1 LSGEGGECAGAAGAR
16 IRSSGAHADEPAS
29 PFELKAHVLHILER
43 LGISERSLR
52 AEFVECDLF
61 AGRSYSYAT
70 YDGKPVVLMGQVK
83 SALLAKW
90 DIDIP
95 VYYAEIN
102 WDNLNRLAERVKIE
116 IADLPKFPVVRR
128 DLSLLLDEKITFA
141 ELAETARRAEKKL
154 LRDVTLFDVYEGK
167 NLPAGKKSY
176 ALSFYLQDT
185 ERTMSDKQID
195 AIMAKIR
202 KSIEDTYGAT
212 LR

>member
-1 LSGEGGECAGAAGAR
+1 
-16 IRSSGAHADEPAS
+16 
-29 PFELKAHVLHILER
+29 
-43 LGISERSLR
+43 
-52 AEFVECDLF
+52 
-61 AGRSYSYAT
+61 
-70 YDGKPVVLMGQVK
+70 M
-83 SALLAKW
+83 
-90 DIDIP
+90 
-95 VYYAEIN
+95 
-102 WDNLNRLAERVKIE
+102 KIE

>member
-1 LSGEGGECAGAAGAR
+1 M
-16 IRSSGAHADEPAS
+16 
-29 PFELKAHVLHILER
+29 K
-43 LGISERSLR
+43 
-52 AEFVECDLF
+52 VEI
-61 AGRSYSYAT
+61 T
-70 YDGKPVVLMGQVK
+70 
-83 SALLAKW
+83 
-90 DIDIP
+90 
-95 VYYAEIN
+95 
-102 WDNLNRLAERVKIE
+102 
-116 IADLPKFPVVRR
+116 DLPKFPIVRR
-128 DLSLLLDEKITFA
+128 DLSLLLDEQITFA

-202 KSIEDTYGAT
+202 KSIEDTHGAS

>member
-1 LSGEGGECAGAAGAR
+1 M
-16 IRSSGAHADEPAS
+16 
-29 PFELKAHVLHILER
+29 
-43 LGISERSLR
+43 SERSLR
-52 AEFVECDLF
+52 AEFIECDLF
-61 AGRSYSYAT
+61 AGRAYRYAT
-70 YDGKPVVLMGQVK
+70 YDGKPIALLGQVS
-83 SALLAKW
+83 SALLSKW
-90 DIDIP
+90 DIDTP

-102 WDNLNRLAERVKIE
+102 WDHLNRLSERVKVE
-116 IADLPKFPVVRR
+116 ITDLPKFPIVRR
-128 DLSLLLDEKITFA
+128 DLSLLLDEQITFA

-202 KSIEDTYGAT
+202 KSIEDTHGAT

>member
-1 LSGEGGECAGAAGAR
+1 
-16 IRSSGAHADEPAS
+16 
-29 PFELKAHVLHILER
+29 
-43 LGISERSLR
+43 
-52 AEFVECDLF
+52 
-61 AGRSYSYAT
+61 
-70 YDGKPVVLMGQVK
+70 M
-83 SALLAKW
+83 AKW

-167 NLPAGKKSY
+167 NLPAGRRAMPSP
-176 ALSFYLQDT
+176 ST
-185 ERTMSDKQID
+185 SR
-195 AIMAKIR
+195 IR
-202 KSIEDTYGAT
+202 SA
-212 LR
+212 R

>member
-1 LSGEGGECAGAAGAR
+1 
-16 IRSSGAHADEPAS
+16 
-29 PFELKAHVLHILER
+29 
-43 LGISERSLR
+43 
-52 AEFVECDLF
+52 
-61 AGRSYSYAT
+61 
-70 YDGKPVVLMGQVK
+70 MGQVK

-195 AIMAKIR
+195 AIMATIR